1 MVAHKRK
8 AAAGARVKSLQKVEQ
23 GRKEEDNKAMV
34 METVKEAVNDAVTVD
49 VHKEEVQFFISAV
62 INIIIPFYSALSK
75 SSSFSNNCLVLSPAA
90 PRCCS

>member
-34 METVKEAVNDAVTVD
+34 METVKEAVNDAVTVN
-49 VHKEEVQFFISAV
+49 VHKEEVQIFISV
-62 INIIIPFYSALSK
+62 LINIMIPFLSALST
-75 SSSFSNNCLVLSPAA
+75 SFS
-90 PRCCS
+90 CS

>member
-49 VHKEEVQFFISAV
+49 VHKEEVQFFISIV